1 MSLLSLSDR
10 FKRNPWPWLI
20 AVLLLILTLMWVRER
35 KLHQHELKKSY
46 QFHRRSGFFA
56 GLKIPPFHDPFGN
69 IYSFYRN
76 DEIRSDPAQ
85 NKAGDW
91 WLIITSHSWRGAHRR
106 TLVFDRK
113 SLLHGRNTSLTTRDL
128 PAILFP
134 CLLITFTFLWL
145 RNAKQR
151 RIQQP

>member
-1 MSLLSLSDR
+1 MSHHTLSQR

-20 AVLLLILTLMWVRER
+20 GVLLLILTLMWVRER
-35 KLHQHELKKSY
+35 KLHQYELKESY
-46 QFHRRSGFFA
+46 QFHRRNGFFA

-76 DEIRSDPAQ
+76 DEIFSDSAQ
-85 NKAGDW
+85 NKVGDW
-91 WLIITSHSWRGAHRR
+91 WFIVTSHSWQGSHRR

-113 SLLHGRNTSLTTRDL
+113 SLLHGSITPLTARDL

-134 CLLITFTFLWL
+134 CLLVTFIFLWL
-145 RNAKQR
+145 RNARQR
-151 RIQQP
+151 RIPQV